1 MDTDNLA
8 NISKQQRPTDI
19 APESSNVMQKPW
31 PPASHHPVFVVDD
44 SFFRARMP
52 KATHWSVAWSD
63 LMMTMFVLFLTLFV
77 YQLTHR
83 EFLTEQGPEV
93 LAGTSMPVPTG
104 EQALPFAPISPII
117 SKQKNVELRRFEPVE
132 EDEVDAIFA
141 DIPEQKLTE
150 PSLPDQPLE
159 HLSLEQEEQLPVLAE
174 TRPIVAETPPPVRLP
189 PPAPELAEQELITQ
203 IYDLSKVTLASEKLE
218 KFASVELIPDKTMR
232 IILTGDL
239 LFVSG
244 QARLT
249 KTAKQSLHKLL
260 PVIKKT
266 PYMINVIG
274 HTDSIPMHSERF
286 ANNWQLSTARASQVA
301 DFLIKEGKI
310 HPTQLV
316 ASGFSYY
323 RPLRPNT
330 TAANRKT
337 NRRVEI
343 ILSKELPPALPATRK
358 NMQ

>member
-1 MDTDNLA
+1 
-8 NISKQQRPTDI
+8 
-19 APESSNVMQKPW
+19 
-31 PPASHHPVFVVDD
+31 
-44 SFFRARMP
+44 
-52 KATHWSVAWSD
+52 
-63 LMMTMFVLFLTLFV
+63 
-77 YQLTHR
+77 
-83 EFLTEQGPEV
+83 
-93 LAGTSMPVPTG
+93 
-104 EQALPFAPISPII
+104 
-117 SKQKNVELRRFEPVE
+117 
-132 EDEVDAIFA
+132 
-141 DIPEQKLTE
+141 
-150 PSLPDQPLE
+150 
-159 HLSLEQEEQLPVLAE
+159 
-174 TRPIVAETPPPVRLP
+174 
-189 PPAPELAEQELITQ
+189 
-203 IYDLSKVTLASEKLE
+203 
-218 KFASVELIPDKTMR
+218 MR

-239 LFVSG
+239 LFVAG
-244 QARLT
+244 QASLT

-274 HTDSIPMHSERF
+274 HTDSIPMHSEKF

-301 DFLIKEGKI
+301 EFLIKAGKI